1 MPQDDV
7 WELDDLE
14 ERAAAPLFD
23 DGPNKPCPM
32 CGARIAL
39 DARRCDS
46 CGEELAPPFPN
57 EIDRK
62 LQEKRQRFRRECHAL
77 AGFWIFFGILNA
89 LLGGLLLAGYDVMPG
104 GEVGLNDL
112 VGGISL
118 TVGALWI
125 GAGLGAAIKSMPA
138 VTCGLIV
145 SYLVLLGN
153 LINFGPQ
160 SLCSLVLLGL
170 VIVQGHRVLKFAQE
184 LRRSGVDIR

>member
-32 CGARIAL
+32 CGAGLAP
-39 DARRCDS
+39 DARRCDA
-46 CGEELAPPFPN
+46 CGEELAPPVPD

-62 LQEKRQRFRRECHAL
+62 LQEKRQRFWRECRAL
-77 AGFWIFFGILNA
+77 AGFWIFFGFLFA
-89 LLGGLLLAGYDVMPG
+89 LFGGLFLAGYDVIPG
-104 GEVGLNDL
+104 GDVF

-118 TVGALWI
+118 TVGMLWI

-145 SYLVLLGN
+145 SYIVVLGN